1 MLKYLLFIVGSILCF
16 SVKAQITTNNS
27 TFTVNQL
34 VNTVLFEDNGCT
46 SVTNILSSTGAGPN
60 GNGIAYFDR
69 NNSAFPLND
78 GVILSTGN
86 ALNAVGPNSQE
97 GFSDVINTPGDIDLE
112 TAMQA
117 AGSPLAS
124 EDVSWISFDFV
135 PVANAISFDYLFAS
149 EEYNGSFECQF
160 ADAFAF
166 LLTDNVTGA
175 VTNLA
180 IIPGTTTPV
189 QVITVRD
196 PPNGICTPENPGFF
210 DQYNLGNNTFGSP
223 NVGAPAATSPIEFNG
238 QTVVLTAASPVVPNR
253 SYNIK
258 LVIGDASDGSYDSA
272 VFIGGGSF
280 DIGVELGGNRTIA
293 DGNPLCEGDTYT
305 LDGTVGANSTATYQW
320 FLNNVSIPGAT
331 NSTLD
336 VTDDGIYRVEVT
348 FSPTCVFGG
357 RVFLEFLELPDAGA
371 PDLISCDP
379 TGVGS
384 FDLGVVETFLLDGL
398 NPTEYNVQIFES
410 QLDAQSGTN
419 PIPITN
425 NYVGM
430 NYPQTLYSVISDNTF
445 GCNAI
450 YPFTLILD
458 DVATA
463 PVQDVVGCDDD
474 NDGITTVTL
483 SDYDDIVAPGYTPG
497 TVTVDYYL
505 SQNDADTNQNPL
517 GTTFTNTTSPQTI
530 FVRVASTNDTGCFDT
545 TAFNIVV
552 NLNPLP
558 EQQPS
563 DLELCDDNNSGDEI
577 ETFDLTLVEPEITG
591 TQNFAD
597 VFFTYYT
604 SQTDAENNVN
614 PITTPTAYPNLTNP
628 ETIFVRL
635 ENNLTGCFSVTNGF
649 ELIVNELPMINSPA
663 VYELCDD
670 NTPDGFV
677 SFDLSSR
684 DNEITGGNINFT
696 VSYYENQNDA
706 DNRINELPASFT
718 NTVNPQTII
727 AVVEDITTGCTSSTI
742 LDVSVIDAPVAT
754 AAPDLELCD
763 DDNTGDFVEQFDIT
777 ANETVILNGQTGI
790 TFTYHT
796 SQADATDGVNAI
808 ANPTNYSNTSNP
820 EQIFVRLEN
829 TTGCFNTTDFELI
842 VNEVKVPQL
851 DDLYFLC
858 LASTGAI
865 IITDNSPPTLDSGI
879 DPTGVNI
886 VWDLDGVTIAGETAA
901 SLTATQVG
909 IYTITITN
917 PVTGCSSSKS
927 TEVRELGIPDTSGA
941 EVVTNFFDETHR
953 IEAFATGPADQYIFR
968 LDDGP
973 WQFNG
978 TFNDVRPGPHVVTIQ
993 DINACGSVEIP
1004 VNVIGYPLFFTP
1016 NGDGFNDTWNIIGI
1030 NDEPTTVIY
1039 IFDRF
1044 GKLLKQ
1050 LDPSGFG
1057 WDGLFNGEPMPSS
1070 DYWFKVEYIEDG
1082 EARSFGGHFSLKR

>member
-1 MLKYLLFIVGSILCF
+1 MLKYFLLTIGGILCF
-16 SVKAQITTNNS
+16 SVHAQVTTDNT
-27 TFTVNQL
+27 TFTVDQL
-34 VNTVLFEDNGCT
+34 VRTVLFQDNGCT
-46 SVTNILSSTGAGPN
+46 NVTNILSSTGSGAGN
-60 GNGIAYFDR
+60 NGIAYFDR
-69 NNSAFPLND
+69 NNSIFPLND

-86 ALNAVGPNSQE
+86 ALNARGPNSQE
-97 GFSDVINTPGDIDLE
+97 GFSDNIGTPSDADLE
-112 TAMQA
+112 AAMLA
-117 AGSPLAS
+117 AGSPVAS
-124 EDVSWISFDFV
+124 QDVSWISFDFV
-135 PVANAISFDYLFAS
+135 PVANSISFNYLFAS

-210 DQYNLGNNTFGSP
+210 GQYNLGNNPFGSP
-223 NVGAPAATSPIEFNG
+223 NVGQPTATSPIEFNG
-238 QTVVLTAASPVVPNR
+238 QTVVLNASSPVVPNR

-280 DIGVELGGNRTIA
+280 DIGVDLGGSRTIA
-293 DGNPLCEGDTYT
+293 SGNPLCSGDVFT
-305 LDGTVGANSTATYQW
+305 LDGTVGTNTAATYQW
-320 FLNNVSIPGAT
+320 FLDNVAIPGAT
-331 NSTLD
+331 NATYDTTNSGTY
-336 VTDDGIYRVEVT
+336 TVEVS
-348 FSPTCVFGG
+348 FSATCMFEG
-357 RVFLEFLELPDAGA
+357 RVTLEFVELPEAGA

-379 TGVGS
+379 SGVGS
-384 FDLGVVETFLLDGL
+384 FDLGIVETFLLDGL
-398 NPTEYNVQIFES
+398 NPADYTIEIFES
-410 QLDAQSGTN
+410 QADAQSGTN
-419 PIPITN
+419 PIPIAN

-445 GCNAI
+445 GCSTI
-450 YPFTLILD
+450 YPFVLILD

-483 SDYDDIVAPGYTPG
+483 SNFDDIVAPGYTPG
-497 TVTVDYYL
+497 TVTVDYFL
-505 SQNDADTNQNPL
+505 SQNDADTDQNPL
-517 GTTFTNTTSPQTI
+517 GATFTNTTSPQTI

-552 NLNPLP
+552 NLNPLAD
-558 EQQPS
+558 QQPS
-563 DLELCDDNNSGDEI
+563 DLQLCDDLSGDEI

-591 TQNFAD
+591 AQNFAD
-597 VFFTYYT
+597 VVFTYYT
-604 SQTDAENNVN
+604 SQTDAENDVN
-614 PITTPTAYPNLTNP
+614 SITTPAAYSNLTNP
-628 ETIFVRL
+628 ETIFARI
-635 ENNLTGCFSVTNGF
+635 ENSITGCFSVTNGF

-706 DNRINELPASFT
+706 DNRINELPTAFT

-727 AVVEDITTGCTSSTI
+727 AVVEDMTTGCTSNTI
-742 LDVSVIDAPVAT
+742 LDLNVIDAPVVSV
-754 AAPDLELCD
+754 APDLELCD
-763 DDNTGDFVEQFDIT
+763 DNNSGDFIESFDLT
-777 ANETVILNGQTGI
+777 VNEAAILNGQTGI
-790 TFTYHT
+790 TFTYHN
-796 SQADATDGVNAI
+796 SQMDATDGVNPI

-820 EQIFVRLEN
+820 EQVFVRLEN
-829 TTGCFNTTDFELI
+829 STGCFNITNFQLI
-842 VNEVKVPQL
+842 VNEVPVPQL
-851 DDLYFLC
+851 EDIYFLC
-858 LASTGAI
+858 LGSTGAVI
-865 IITDNSPPTLDSGI
+865 VTDDSPPTLDSGI
-879 DPTGVNI
+879 NPTGVTI
-886 VWDLDGVTIAGETAA
+886 VWDLDGVTIAGETDA
-901 SLTATQVG
+901 SLIATQIG
-909 IYTITITN
+909 MYTITITN
-917 PVTGCSSSKS
+917 PVTGCSSSQT
-927 TEVRELGIPDTSGA
+927 TEVRELGTPDTFGA
-941 EVVTNFFDETHR
+941 DVVTNFFDETHR
-953 IEAFATGPADQYIFR
+953 IEAFVTGPADQYIFR

-978 TFNDVRPGPHVVTIQ
+978 TFNDVSPGPHTVTIQ
-993 DINACGSVEIP
+993 DTNACGSVEIP
-1004 VNVIGYPLFFTP
+1004 LNVIGYPLFFTP

-1030 NDEPTTVIY
+1030 NDEPTTIIY
-1039 IFDRF
+1039 IFDRY

-1070 DYWFKVEYIEDG
+1070 DYWFRVEYIEDG
-1082 EARSFGGHFSLKR
+1082 SARSFGGHFSLKR